1 MVRVS
6 RVLWLNIAL
15 HDSAQQRFA
24 ALHLQH
30 AAQNLRAERPVDHL
44 LMQHTAVADDQT
56 AVFADIVDFVRDRGK
71 QPPQIGI
78 LSAARRRKTS
88 NSAGSNRVC
97 PPCSSVPSISLAI
110 K

>member
-30 AAQNLRAERPVDHL
+30 AAQNLRAERSVDHL
-44 LMQHTAVADDQT
+44 LIQHTAVADDQT

-71 QPPQIGI
+71 PAAADWYTVCRSPPQNEFR
-78 LSAARRRKTS
+78 A
-88 NSAGSNRVC
+88 
-97 PPCSSVPSISLAI
+97 VPAVQ
-110 K
+110 